1 MYVQNVYI
9 KEKGAIAE
17 RKNNKCKKKGMIYI
31 MDKIAGVIAHELGV
45 KEFQVQNTIKLIDD
59 GNTIPF
65 IARYRKEATGGLS
78 DEVLRN
84 LNDRL
89 TYLRN
94 LNKRKEEISK
104 SIEEQG
110 KMTDELKIQIE
121 NAITLSEVEDIY
133 RPYKQKKRTR
143 ASIAK
148 EKGLEPLATII
159 YLQTDKR
166 PVLEIAKEFINEEKG
181 VNNEEEALTGA
192 KDIIA
197 ENISDVAE
205 YRKRIKQMCYREGL
219 IKTKATND
227 EEKSSYEM
235 YYDFSEKINRIPS
248 HRILAINRGEKED
261 FLKVKL
267 EKPEDTIINY
277 IENDIIKGNTEF
289 TDILKETINDSFK
302 RLIEPSIDREI
313 RSDLTEKAEEQAI
326 KVFGKNAKQLLL
338 GSPIKGQ
345 TVMGFDPAYR
355 TGCKIAVID
364 ETGKV
369 LDTATIYPTA
379 PQNDVENS
387 KKTLLDLIKKD
398 NINIIAIG
406 NGTASRESE
415 QFVSDVIKEASK
427 DVNYAIVSEAG
438 ASVYS
443 ASKLATEEYPDINVS
458 IRGAISIARRL
469 QDPLAELV
477 KIDPKSIGVGQYQHD
492 VNQKRLSESLSGVV
506 EDSVNS
512 VGVDVNTATPSLLTY
527 VSGLNNSI
535 SKNIV
540 KYRDENGKFKNRKE
554 LLKVAK
560 LGKSAYEQC
569 AGFIRIYDGDNPLEV
584 TAVHPESYEIA
595 ENLLKEIG
603 CKKQDLRDKEG
614 LKTIKEKLANINIK
628 ETSKRLNTSEIT
640 LKDIIEELSKPGRDP
655 REDMPKQILR
665 SDVLKFEDLKE
676 GMILN
681 GTVRNV
687 IDFGAFVD
695 IGVKHD
701 GLVHISEMSNNYVKN
716 PSEIV
721 SVGDI
726 VKVKVIGIDNEKQ
739 KVKLSMKI

>member
-1 MYVQNVYI
+1 
-9 KEKGAIAE
+9 
-17 RKNNKCKKKGMIYI
+17 

-121 NAITLSEVEDIY
+121 NAIILSEVEDIY

-338 GSPIKGQ
+338 VSPIKGQ

>member
-1 MYVQNVYI
+1 MYAQNVHI

-31 MDKIAGVIAHELGV
+31 MDKIAGVIAQELGV

-121 NAITLSEVEDIY
+121 NAIILSEVEDIY

-148 EKGLEPLATII
+148 EKGLEPLAIII

-379 PQNDVENS
+379 PQNDIENS

-415 QFVSDVIKEASK
+415 QFVSDLIKEASK
-427 DVNYAIVSEAG
+427 DVNYVIVSEAG

-628 ETSKRLNTSEIT
+628 ETSKKLNTSEMT

-676 GMILN
+676 GMVLN

-716 PSEIV
+716 PAEIV

-739 KVKLSMKI
+739 KVKLSMKV

>member
-1 MYVQNVYI
+1 
-9 KEKGAIAE
+9 
-17 RKNNKCKKKGMIYI
+17 

-628 ETSKRLNTSEIT
+628 ETSKKLNTSEMT

-676 GMILN
+676 GMVLN

-716 PSEIV
+716 PAEIV

-739 KVKLSMKI
+739 KVKLSMKV